1 MLAAKNSIRG
11 GSGITNG
18 LLRFVHS
25 QTSKQY
31 LNVSNVRRS
40 PFLLVQRG
48 WLAHHGR
55 HLRTLTHLSNYQNKL
70 FSSGNV
76 IGRGFCSKNNN
87 DDDGNGNNSK
97 KKDGEVKEEQK
108 KDAQESEEQ
117 LEGLRALPVVNT
129 NAPLL
134 LPSTTT
140 VPDEWPVLPLI
151 AVGRNPVFPRFI
163 KIIEM
168 TDVNLVNIVR
178 RKVKLGQPYV
188 GVFLK
193 KDEK

>member
-1 MLAAKNSIRG
+1 MLAAKNCIRG
-11 GSGITNG
+11 GGGGISNG

-31 LNVSNVRRS
+31 LNVSNIRRS

-48 WLAHHGR
+48 WLAHHGKQ
-55 HLRTLTHLSNYQNKL
+55 LRTLTHLSNYQNKL
-70 FSSGNV
+70 FYTSGNV
-76 IGRGFCSKNNN
+76 IARGYCSKNNN
-87 DDDGNGNNSK
+87 DDDGNNNK
-97 KKDGEVKEEQK
+97 KKDGEVKEEQQ
-108 KDAQESEEQ
+108 KDAQENEEHM
-117 LEGLRALPVVNT
+117 EGLRSLPVVNA

-163 KIIEM
+163 KIIEL
-168 TDVNLVNIVR
+168 TDLNLVNIVR